1 MVCVPR
7 DGQSG
12 VPTQEIGV
20 PGVGCCHQTDQA
32 WFKTQSPWRI
42 TDLYPLGEGIVFADL
57 VEELPLLAR
66 EALVA
71 LVPASHLSHGRPED

>member
-1 MVCVPR
+1 MV
-7 DGQSG
+7 QN
-12 VPTQEIGV
+12 T
-20 PGVGCCHQTDQA
+20 
-32 WFKTQSPWRI
+32 FKTQSPWRI

-71 LVPASHLSHGRPED
+71 LVPASHLSHGRPDD